1 MRSFAIYV
9 LATVAEIA
17 GCYALWAWHRL
28 GKSVLWLGP
37 GVASLILFAF
47 LLTKVDSLYAGRA
60 YAAYGGIYIGASL
73 AFLWIWEDVRPDAW
87 DLIGTAILLVGTA
100 IILFGPRPA

>member
-9 LATVAEIA
+9 LAAVAEIA

-28 GKSVLWLGP
+28 GKSVLWFGP

-60 YAAYGGIYIGASL
+60 YGAYGGIYIAASL
-73 AFLWIWEDVRPDAW
+73 AFLWIWEDVRPVVW
-87 DLIGTAILLVGTA
+87 DLVGTAILLVGAA

>member
-1 MRSFAIYV
+1 MRSLAIYV
-9 LATVAEIA
+9 LAAVAEIA

-28 GKSVLWLGP
+28 GKSALCLGP

-60 YAAYGGIYIGASL
+60 YAAYGGIYIAASL
-73 AFLWIWEDVRPDAW
+73 AFLWIWEDVRPDVW
-87 DLIGTAILLVGTA
+87 DLVGTAILLVGAA

>member
-9 LATVAEIA
+9 LAAIAEIA

-28 GKSVLWLGP
+28 GKSLLWLGP

-47 LLTKVDSLYAGRA
+47 LLTKDDSLYAGRA
-60 YAAYGGIYIGASL
+60 YAA
-73 AFLWIWEDVRPDAW
+73 
-87 DLIGTAILLVGTA
+87 
-100 IILFGPRPA
+100 

>member
-1 MRSFAIYV
+1 MRSLAIYV
-9 LATVAEIA
+9 LAAVAEIA

-28 GKSVLWLGP
+28 GKSALWLGP

-60 YAAYGGIYIGASL
+60 YAAYGGIYIAASL
-73 AFLWIWEDVRPDAW
+73 AFLWIWEDVRPDVW
-87 DLIGTAILLVGTA
+87 DLVGTAILLVGAA